1 MASILPPMLF
11 FFSLFLDVT
20 SATRWINRNM
30 SLLIKK
36 VISGGTAVESNQ
48 VYVQLEAGKFGSLC
62 TLLLT

>member
-1 MASILPPMLF
+1 
-11 FFSLFLDVT
+11 
-20 SATRWINRNM
+20 M